1 MFCVLFYNFFK
12 TDFLN
17 KKTLKNQP
25 TKQKKVNKK
34 NKNTKIIKYTTRNMF
49 LWALQIK

>member
-25 TKQKKVNKK
+25 NKQKK
-34 NKNTKIIKYTTRNMF
+34 KNTKIIKYTTRNMF
-49 LWALQIK
+49 LWALQRH